1 MPALA
6 NATLLLWSTWTP
18 VEDLPYPE
26 DDDRGIIDAHKDQH
40 AEVDFGAGT
49 YGSMTS
55 HKLGERDDA
64 GWFTYD
70 SVGPTVGAKHDTYEP
85 EPYTILIWPAP
96 YLYTHPA
103 EYHGVKDPAE
113 AFYYFNLRSDL
124 DETSSN
130 VSSLAFEYGT
140 DQYEDNDWGKEPA
153 VFTDVDT
160 GVVEIVVP
168 LHRRDYTELPLT
180 GMTPDRVLPF
190 VGLAL
195 VVVGSGALA
204 LYRRK
209 TAQKAA

>member
-130 VSSLAFEYGT
+130 VSSRTMTGARSPRSSPTSKRVWSRSWCPCTAGT
-140 DQYEDNDWGKEPA
+140 TRSSRSQA
-153 VFTDVDT
+153 
-160 GVVEIVVP
+160 
-168 LHRRDYTELPLT
+168 
-180 GMTPDRVLPF
+180 
-190 VGLAL
+190 
-195 VVVGSGALA
+195 
-204 LYRRK
+204 
-209 TAQKAA
+209 